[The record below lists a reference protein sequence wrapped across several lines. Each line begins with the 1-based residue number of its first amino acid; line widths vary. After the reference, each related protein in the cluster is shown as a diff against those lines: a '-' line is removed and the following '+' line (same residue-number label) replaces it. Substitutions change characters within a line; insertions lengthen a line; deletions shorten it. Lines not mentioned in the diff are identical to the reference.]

1 MQPSLGY
8 TPAGA
13 NNRIDF
19 REICLNKLFLPLLLS
34 RNFSE
39 TLTEK
44 GRSHAEEEATQVK
57 WTRQNSEKTAHVTS
71 TLIVLDFPGKL
82 HLQRTEDVES
92 I

>member
-44 GRSHAEEEATQVK
+44 GWEEATQVK

>member
-19 REICLNKLFLPLLLS
+19 REICLKKPFLLLLLS
-34 RNFSE
+34 RNFSK

-44 GRSHAEEEATQVK
+44 GWEESTQVQ